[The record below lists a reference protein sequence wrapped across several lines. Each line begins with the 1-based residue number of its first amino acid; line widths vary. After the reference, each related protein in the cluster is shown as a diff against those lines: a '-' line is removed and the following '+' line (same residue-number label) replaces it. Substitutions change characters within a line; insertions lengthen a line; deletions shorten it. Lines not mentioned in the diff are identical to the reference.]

1 MKEDKFISQNIE
13 VWKNFESTLEKLKS
27 KSLYKFSKD
36 ELDSFFHSY
45 NLVCSHLSYA
55 RTNYG
60 NTNTTNYLN
69 KLVASAH
76 SYIYTTKSFS
86 LKKIFVFLIVGFPQL
101 IKKNWKPILL
111 SSSIFLLAMAI
122 SFIFTLISTD
132 NAGAFI
138 SQEMAESVLESNA
151 NEYVADH
158 NGAVL
163 SPFIFT
169 NNIKVGILAFA
180 LGITLAVG
188 TVYVVYINGYI
199 LGALAALYLH
209 KGGSLLFWSLILPHG
224 ILELFAI
231 FVCGGAGIIIGYSI
245 INPGK
250 YSRKDSFIIRGKEAI
265 KLVLGTIPLFI
276 IAGIIEGYFTPSS
289 LFSEIAK
296 LIFALIT
303 LLLLVIYLVVPN
315 ILRHKLSKP
324 IPYQN

>member
-1 MKEDKFISQNIE
+1 MKEEKFISQNSE
-13 VWKNFESTLEKLKS
+13 TWKNLEATLERLKS
-27 KSLYKFSKD
+27 KSLYHFNKD
-36 ELDSFFHSY
+36 ELDSFFSCY
-45 NLVCSHLSYA
+45 NLTCGHLSYS

-60 NTNTTNYLN
+60 NSNTTNYLN

-86 LKKIFVFLIVGFPQL
+86 IKRLFVFLVIGFPQL
-101 IKKNWKPILL
+101 IKKNWKPLLL
-111 SSSIFLLAMAI
+111 SSSIFLLAMVI

-138 SQEMAESVLESNA
+138 SPEMADSILERNV
-151 NEYVADH
+151 NEYAANR

-180 LGITLAVG
+180 LGITLAIG
-188 TVYVVYINGYI
+188 TIYVVYTNGYM
-199 LGALAALYLH
+199 LGALAALYFH
-209 KGGSLLFWSLILPHG
+209 KGGSLLFWALILPHG

-250 YSRKDSFIIRGKEAI
+250 YSRRDSFIIRGKESI
-265 KLVLGTIPLFI
+265 KLVLGTIPIFI

-289 LFSEIAK
+289 LFSEVAK
-296 LIFALIT
+296 LIFAMTTLI
-303 LLLLVIYLVVPN
+303 LLIIYLVLPN
-315 ILRHKLSKP
+315 IRKL
-324 IPYQN
+324 NL

>member
-60 NTNTTNYLN
+60 NTDTTNYLN

-86 LKKIFVFLIVGFPQL
+86 LKKVFVFLIAGFPQL

-111 SSSIFLLAMAI
+111 SSSIFILAMAI

-138 SQEMAESVLESNA
+138 SQEMAESVLESSA
-151 NEYVADH
+151 NEYVANR

-188 TVYVVYINGYI
+188 TVYVVYTNGYI

-265 KLVLGTIPLFI
+265 KLVLGTIPIFI

-289 LFSEIAK
+289 LFSETGK

-315 ILRHKLSKP
+315 ILRHKLSKT
-324 IPYQN
+324 IPHQN

>member
-1 MKEDKFISQNIE
+1 MKEDKFISQNSE
-13 VWKNFESTLEKLKS
+13 TWKNLEATLEKLKS
-27 KSLYKFSKD
+27 KSLYRFNKD
-36 ELDSFFHSY
+36 ELDSFFDYY
-45 NLVCSHLSYA
+45 NLTCGHLSYA

-60 NTNTTNYLN
+60 NSITTNYLN

-76 SYIYTTKSFS
+76 SYIYTTKTFS
-86 LKKIFVFLIVGFPQL
+86 LKKLFIFLFAGFPL
-101 IKKNWKPILL
+101 LVKKNWKPILL
-111 SSSIFLLAMAI
+111 STSVFLLAMAI

-132 NAGAFI
+132 NAGAFL
-138 SQEMAESVLESNA
+138 SQEMVDSILERNV
-151 NEYVADH
+151 NEYVADR

-180 LGITLAVG
+180 FGITLAIG
-188 TVYVVYINGYI
+188 TVYVIYANGYM

-209 KGGSLLFWSLILPHG
+209 KGGSLLFWALILPHG

-250 YSRKDSFIIRGKEAI
+250 YSRKDSFIIRGKDAI
-265 KLVLGTIPLFI
+265 KLVLGTIPIFI

-289 LFSEIAK
+289 YFSEIAK
-296 LIFALIT
+296 LVFALIT
-303 LLLLVIYLVVPN
+303 LFILVIYLVLPN
-315 ILRHKLSKP
+315 IRKVKTILNLHH
-324 IPYQN
+324 